1 MRPLWRDA
9 SLQMTYFE
17 ESQSALIK
25 KEKKKKPS
33 RTQDIDKNYLKFWMI
48 RLRFESVS
56 EGTYMKEL

>member
-1 MRPLWRDA
+1 
-9 SLQMTYFE
+9 MTYFE